1 MANLHIRLLHLIT
14 ITTTTAIP
22 ERNSTTV
29 QNISRGANHPT
40 RNTPEPNTQ
49 STLPFPIKKLNT
61 FYSEK

>member
-40 RNTPEPNTQ
+40 RNTPEPNTHKVLSRFQ
-49 STLPFPIKKLNT
+49 
-61 FYSEK
+61 